1 MMKKGGR
8 VRKNESGGRVRK
20 NEKMRKKEGRKSEEE
35 RVEEK

>member
-1 MMKKGGR
+1 MKKGGR